1 MDHVASSIKQQNS
14 FEDIAK
20 CLIMLS
26 TQYGNNNVMRS
37 KPQDDFVGSVEYQ
50 CKTCKRKFSSFQALG
65 GHRAS
70 HKRPKL
76 EGDQELRAQA
86 KSLSLGTCGPKVHEC
101 SICGMEFP
109 LGQAL
114 GGHMRRHRSSAT
126 QNVDVVNHR
135 FSSKVP
141 VLKRS
146 NSKRVEF
153 LDLNLT
159 PLENDLKLLFGSK
172 APKVDAFIVW
182 LHFLSLYVYI

>member
-1 MDHVASSIKQQNS
+1 MDRVASVKQQSS

-20 CLIMLS
+20 CLMMLS
-26 TQYGNNNVMRS
+26 HHHVGDNNVMRS
-37 KPQDDFVGSVEYQ
+37 NPQNGAVGGVEYE

-70 HKRPKL
+70 HKRPRL
-76 EGDQELRAQA
+76 EGDRDLKEQA
-86 KSLSLGTCGPKVHEC
+86 KSLSLATCKPKVHEC
-101 SICGMEFP
+101 SICGLEFS

-114 GGHMRRHRSSAT
+114 GGHMRRHRSAT
-126 QNVDVVNHR
+126 LNDDVVRHR

-159 PLENDLKLLFGSK
+159 PLENDLKLLFGIK
-172 APKVDAFIVW
+172 APKVEAFV
-182 LHFLSLYVYI
+182 V